1 MAGGFSNL
9 TFVVEPVVLNSGTV
23 SAPVLA
29 LNTGIV
35 AGTSVVAA
43 IVDPISDQRVFN
55 PIAEGNAVANSA
67 AAATWLPVVKSITAV
82 TVTDYLNQNQGFGS
96 ANSGAGVAN
105 IGQIRLIL
113 TPAAANVVE
122 ASSYMEYWL
131 SPQALVIL
139 ATSATTF

>member
-23 SAPVLA
+23 SAPVTA

-35 AGTSVVAA
+35 AGTSMVAA
-43 IVDPISDQRVFN
+43 IIDPISTQRIFN
-55 PIAEGNAVANSA
+55 PIAEGNAVANGA
-67 AAATWLPVVKSITAV
+67 TAATWLPVVKSITAV
-82 TVTDYLNQNQGFGS
+82 SVTDYLNQNAGFGT
-96 ANSGAGVAN
+96 GVAN
-105 IGQIRLIL
+105 IGQIKLIL

-122 ASSYMEYWL
+122 ASSVLEFWL

-139 ATSATTF
+139 ATSGTTF